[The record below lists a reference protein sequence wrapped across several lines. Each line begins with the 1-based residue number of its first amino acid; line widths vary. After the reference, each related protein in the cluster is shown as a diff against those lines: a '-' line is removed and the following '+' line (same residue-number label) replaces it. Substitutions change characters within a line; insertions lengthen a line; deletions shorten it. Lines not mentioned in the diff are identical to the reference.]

1 MNWKILIL
9 CSAVFTLGCMRTG
22 AYRRPVPP
30 VPAAW
35 PKSAETGM
43 DSTAA
48 AEASDVAWRDFFT
61 DARLRSVIEL
71 ALANNRDLRT
81 AALNTER
88 VQALYRIQRA
98 DQYPTVGV
106 SATGSLYRLPTTA
119 RIGSFNIPQSVT
131 FQQYNLSLGTASWE
145 LDFFG
150 RIRSLKRV
158 ALENFL
164 ATEQARSA
172 TQIALV
178 GAVANTY
185 LGLLADRQNLRLA
198 EETLETQQTTY
209 QLIGKTRD
217 AGMASDL
224 EVSQAQSQVEAAR
237 ADIARYLGRIAQ
249 GENALNLLAGT
260 TIPPE
265 LLSAPDLIESV
276 REIRAG
282 LPSDVLLRRPDI
294 VMAEHQLRAAHANI
308 DAARANFFPRIALTA
323 GAGFMSADLGD
334 LLKGAARTWSFA
346 PEAAI
351 PIFDRG
357 RRRANLRVAEVDRDM
372 AVAAYEASI
381 QSAFREVSDSL
392 ALRTRLGEEQQAQ
405 QDLVNALD
413 RAHRLADARYKAGM
427 DSYLNVLVSQR
438 SLYAAQQVL
447 INVRTA
453 RLSNLITLYKVLGG
467 GA

>member
-1 MNWKILIL
+1 
-9 CSAVFTLGCMRTG
+9 
-22 AYRRPVPP
+22 
-30 VPAAW
+30 
-35 PKSAETGM
+35 M

-249 GENALNLLAGT
+249 GENTLNLLAGT

-265 LLSAPDLIESV
+265 LLSAPHLIESV

-405 QDLVNALD
+405 QDLVDALD

>member
-1 MNWKILIL
+1 
-9 CSAVFTLGCMRTG
+9 
-22 AYRRPVPP
+22 
-30 VPAAW
+30 
-35 PKSAETGM
+35 
-43 DSTAA
+43 
-48 AEASDVAWRDFFT
+48 
-61 DARLRSVIEL
+61 
-71 ALANNRDLRT
+71 
-81 AALNTER
+81 
-88 VQALYRIQRA
+88 
-98 DQYPTVGV
+98 
-106 SATGSLYRLPTTA
+106 
-119 RIGSFNIPQSVT
+119 
-131 FQQYNLSLGTASWE
+131 
-145 LDFFG
+145 
-150 RIRSLKRV
+150 
-158 ALENFL
+158 
-164 ATEQARSA
+164 
-172 TQIALV
+172 
-178 GAVANTY
+178 VANTY
-185 LGLLADRQNLRLA
+185 LGLLADRQNLLLA
-198 EETLETQQTTY
+198 EETLKAQQTTY
-209 QLIGKTRD
+209 QLLGKTRD
-217 AGMASDL
+217 AGMGSDL
-224 EVSQAQSQVEAAR
+224 EVSQALSQVEAAR

-249 GENALNLLAGT
+249 SENALNLLAGT

-276 REIRAG
+276 REIKAG

-294 VMAEHQLRAAHANI
+294 LMAEHQLRAAHANI

-323 GAGFMSADLGD
+323 GAGFMSADLGN
-334 LLKGAARTWSFA
+334 LLKGAAGTWSFA
-346 PEAAI
+346 PEALL

-392 ALRTRLGEEQQAQ
+392 ALRTRLGQEQQAQ